1 MVQHDRRC
9 GRADRIG
16 NLHKQGEI
24 SVDLHMPPE
33 RRDLLGRRKDEP
45 TKTRGVAI
53 SDALRIEPDPPH
65 AGVVKRL

>member
-1 MVQHDRRC
+1 MVTFR
-9 GRADRIG
+9 
-16 NLHKQGEI
+16 
-24 SVDLHMPPE
+24 MPPE
-33 RRDLLGRRKDEP
+33 RRDLIGRRKHEP